1 MNRLKL
7 SAAALLLA
15 FGIPA
20 LAAVPQVSPEMK
32 ANAETMWQD
41 AVFQKMYDELK
52 SEEGQKWRFNTL
64 MELVRIASPSR
75 LELRRQQEITKRLV
89 NEWGFAPEDIM
100 TTPEG
105 IIKGAGLQ
113 IVDGKPVYNV
123 CVRIPGTY
131 PQRPGAESY
140 KGQFPKVLFEGHI
153 DTVNPAELPPETNPY
168 VPVKI
173 QKVKEPLVAT
183 PAELEAIKDELHFD
197 KNGRVIEDENWKK
210 AYRRFNDL
218 DEAVKAD
225 AYRIYVTGFGDA
237 MINTVSV
244 LTAAKM
250 MKKYGIK
257 PVYDV
262 WFCGTA
268 GEAGKGNLC
277 GMKQLYGYNQDTGKG
292 NNALNFVANVAA
304 DSLSP
309 GSSIVN
315 YLGSYRFEIT
325 YSERD
330 GFKPGDKPR
339 PSALSA
345 VSRAIAAI
353 SDIHSPYDLDKK
365 AERTTY
371 TVGVVNCTKPAE
383 GARSPDCTLMV
394 DMRSPTQG
402 PLTAIRSQIE
412 PQFRKAMEAENAA
425 YGLKAGD
432 KDAVTMKLVWFG
444 DRPAYQRT
452 DYNVPLLQAY
462 WQTGRTIGIDNQN
475 KELTERAAS
484 LNDNVP
490 AAVGVPT
497 INFNMG
503 TAAKTG
509 GGHTWYEYGIPGN
522 GQDEAKRIMRFLM
535 TGLLVSGCELSDGRV
550 IEPSVPPV
558 GERTTEDMYK

>member
-1 MNRLKL
+1 MSLFQPRAITLFLTPHIQYRYNASLYIQAYLLSRKLNSSLVSGAFPLPAPVNPSFPSSCLQVSLLDTVSRSSGADFRRESALHKQSRKTITQRRFPMNRLKL

-89 NEWGFAPEDIM
+89 NEWGFSPEDIM

-168 VPVKI
+168 VPVKL
-173 QKVKEPLVAT
+173 QKAKEPLVAT
-183 PAELEAIKDELHFD
+183 PAELEALKDEIHFD

-268 GEAGKGNLC
+268 GEEGKGNLC

-304 DSLSP
+304 DSLTP

-330 GFKPGDKPR
+330 GFR
-339 PSALSA
+339 
-345 VSRAIAAI
+345 
-353 SDIHSPYDLDKK
+353 
-365 AERTTY
+365 
-371 TVGVVNCTKPAE
+371 
-383 GARSPDCTLMV
+383 
-394 DMRSPTQG
+394 
-402 PLTAIRSQIE
+402 
-412 PQFRKAMEAENAA
+412 
-425 YGLKAGD
+425 GL
-432 KDAVTMKLVWFG
+432 
-444 DRPAYQRT
+444 P
-452 DYNVPLLQAY
+452 
-462 WQTGRTIGIDNQN
+462 
-475 KELTERAAS
+475 
-484 LNDNVP
+484 
-490 AAVGVPT
+490 
-497 INFNMG
+497 
-503 TAAKTG
+503 
-509 GGHTWYEYGIPGN
+509 
-522 GQDEAKRIMRFLM
+522 
-535 TGLLVSGCELSDGRV
+535 
-550 IEPSVPPV
+550 
-558 GERTTEDMYK
+558 